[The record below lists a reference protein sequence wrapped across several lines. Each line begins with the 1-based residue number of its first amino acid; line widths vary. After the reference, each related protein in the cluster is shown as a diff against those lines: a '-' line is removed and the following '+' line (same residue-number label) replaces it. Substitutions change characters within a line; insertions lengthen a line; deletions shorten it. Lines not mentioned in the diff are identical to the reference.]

1 MLNKTAES
9 SSELVLMVRIEAKP
23 EHVDSVKDA
32 LLALTA
38 SSQAESGC
46 VQYDLHRDNA
56 NPAVFYFYEIWASY
70 AAWQEHM
77 QTAHLQAAQAA
88 LKETTAST
96 VVSEMT
102 VVK

>member
-1 MLNKTAES
+1 MTEK
-9 SSELVLMVRIEAKP
+9 LVLMVRIEAKP
-23 EHVDSVKDA
+23 DQVDSVKET
-32 LLALTA
+32 LLALTT
-38 SSQAESGC
+38 SSRAESGC

-77 QTAHLQAAQAA
+77 QTDHLKTAQAA
-88 LKETTAST
+88 LKETTVST

-102 VVK
+102 VVG